1 MLALGPLAFTAPWI
15 LLALVL
21 LPILWL
27 LLRAVPPA
35 PVRRRFPGVALLLGL
50 SDEETQADTTPW
62 WLLLLRALAVA
73 LVILGLAGPI
83 LNPEEPASGG
93 GPLLI
98 LADGTWADAPA
109 WPARLERIEAELG
122 RAERAGRPAAIALAT
137 DLPPGGPEFQA
148 AGDLRRA
155 LPGLTP
161 APFAPDPEAVAEWA
175 GALEGRFETLW
186 LSDGLARP
194 SREPLLAALEARGPV
209 RVHEGGRPVTG
220 LRPATVEDGAIA
232 LAAARA
238 APGPERAVRVVARGP
253 GPDGVE
259 RALAEADL
267 TFEDGATEAEVLLS
281 LPPELR
287 NRVARFELDGVR
299 SAGAVQMVDDALR
312 RREVALVAGSGE
324 AEGLRLLSP
333 LHYLREALVP
343 TADVIEGD
351 VMDVLPANPD
361 VIVLAD
367 VARLPESEALQEWVE
382 EGGLLL
388 RFAGPRLAAS
398 DVGRSGDDPLMPVR
412 LRAGGRSVGGAMSW
426 GEPKALDPF
435 PEDGPFAGL
444 DVPEE
449 VRVSAQVMAEPGP
462 DLAQRTLARLADGTP
477 LVTRKELGSGQVVL
491 FHVTAN
497 AEWSGL
503 PLSGLFVRMLER
515 LAVSAPAAGEAAEDL
530 EGTVWAP
537 EVALDAYGV
546 PREAG
551 ERPGVPGEALMAGA
565 SAEAP
570 PGLYSDGERVLALNV
585 IAADTALEP
594 ASWPAS
600 VPVEGPSAARETP
613 LGGWLLA
620 GAVALLAA
628 DVIASLFLMGRLRGD
643 RTGGGGARAGGAI
656 TALALA
662 VLAPGAAEASA
673 GAAAGAS
680 VPAWGWSIGATAVV
694 VSLMVR
700 VACAVH
706 AAMETR
712 RVALLLR
719 RGMVAAAGGALVI
732 LLGLSLPQVFAPSE
746 LSGIGNALG
755 LGPVCLKPGLTSH
768 VHGSVPCLDPLA
780 PTALGLASLAMLG
793 LLAVALRHAAPV
805 LLALGLALPAHAQ
818 DDAAA
823 VAAASEVVLAHVLT
837 GDPQVDDLARA
848 GLQGLSNTLYRRTS
862 VEPAEPVGVDPET
875 DELSV
880 YPLLY
885 WPVTPSQAVP
895 SQEAYA
901 KLNRYLRSGGM
912 ILFDTRDAHLPGTST
927 PEAQALQ
934 RIAAP
939 LDVPPLEVVPE
950 DHVLTRAFYLLQDFP
965 GRHSSREVWVEAA
978 PPDAERAEGMPFRNL
993 NDGVTPVVIGGNDWA
1008 AAWAEDE
1015 VGRAMVPIGRG
1026 FAGERQRE
1034 IALRFGVN
1042 LVMHVLTGNYKSDQV
1057 HVPALL
1063 DRLGQ

>member
-1 MLALGPLAFTAPWI
+1 MLGLGPIAFTAPWL

-50 SDEETQADTTPW
+50 RDEETQADTTPW
-62 WLLLLRALAVA
+62 WLLLLRALAVG

-83 LNPEEPASGG
+83 LNPEEGAPGSG
-93 GPLLI
+93 PVLI
-98 LADGTWADAPA
+98 LADGTWADAPS
-109 WPARLERIEAELG
+109 WPGRLQRIEAELE
-122 RAERAGRPAAIALAT
+122 RAERAGRPAALALAT

-148 AGDLRRA
+148 AGDLLRTV
-155 LPGLTP
+155 PGLTP
-161 APFAPDPEAVAEWA
+161 SPHAPDPQAVAEWA

-194 SREPLLAALEARGPV
+194 SRAPLLAALEARGPV
-209 RVHEGGRPVTG
+209 RAFEAGRPVTA
-220 LRPATVEDGAIA
+220 LRPAVVEDGAIA
-232 LAAARA
+232 LSAARA
-238 APGPERAVRVVARGP
+238 APGPERTERLIARGP

-259 RALAEADL
+259 RALAEADV
-267 TFEDGATEAEVLLS
+267 TFADGATEAEVALS

-287 NRVARFELDGVR
+287 NRVARFEVEGLR

-312 RREVALVAGSGE
+312 RREIALVSGEGE

-333 LHYLREALVP
+333 LHYLREALAP
-343 TADVIEGD
+343 TADLIEGD
-351 VMDVLPANPD
+351 VMDALPANPD

-367 VARLPESEALQEWVE
+367 VGELPEAEALREWVE

-398 DVGRSGDDPLMPVR
+398 DAGRSGDDPLMPVR

-426 GEPKALDPF
+426 GEPKGLQPF
-435 PEDGPFAGL
+435 PEGGPFAGL
-444 DVPEE
+444 GVPEE

-462 DLAQRTLARLADGTP
+462 ELASRTLARLDDGTP
-477 LVTRKELGSGQVVL
+477 LVTRRELGQGQVVL

-515 LAVSAPAAGEAAEDL
+515 LAVSAPTGGEAVEDL

-537 EVALDAYGV
+537 EVALDAFGV

-570 PGLYSDGERVLALNV
+570 PGLYAEGERMLALNV
-585 IAADTALEP
+585 MEADTTLEP
-594 ASWPAS
+594 AAWPAS
-600 VPVEGPSAARETP
+600 VPVEGPTAARETP

-620 GAVALLAA
+620 LALALLAA
-628 DVIASLFLMGRLRGD
+628 DVIASLLLMGRLRG
-643 RTGGGGARAGGAI
+643 GGAI
-656 TALALA
+656 RGATAAVLAGIVLVAGRAEASGLSWGWQQTTVPSERMFVSGQPPFPEDLVFLFATSSDLLLLA
-662 VLAPGAAEASA
+662 VLA
-673 GAAAGAS
+673 
-680 VPAWGWSIGATAVV
+680 
-694 VSLMVR
+694 LMTF
-700 VACAVH
+700 A
-706 AAMETR
+706 
-712 RVALLLR
+712 LR
-719 RGMVAAAGGALVI
+719 R
-732 LLGLSLPQVFAPSE
+732 
-746 LSGIGNALG
+746 
-755 LGPVCLKPGLTSH
+755 
-768 VHGSVPCLDPLA
+768 
-780 PTALGLASLAMLG
+780 
-793 LLAVALRHAAPV
+793 AAPM
-805 LLALGLALPAHAQ
+805 LLALGLAIPAQAQ
-818 DDAAA
+818 EGDDAA
-823 VAAASEVVLAHVLT
+823 VLAAASNVTLAHVLT
-837 GDPQVDDLARA
+837 GDRGVDDMAQA
-848 GLQGLSNTLYRRTS
+848 GLRGLSQTLYRRTS
-862 VEPAEPVGVDPET
+862 VEPAEPVGVDPEA

-880 YPLLY
+880 YPMLY
-885 WPVTPSQAVP
+885 WPVTPDQDVP
-895 SQEAYA
+895 SEAAYV

-912 ILFDTRDAHLPGTST
+912 ILFDTRDAHLPGSAT
-927 PEAQALQ
+927 PEARTLQ

-950 DHVLTRAFYLLQDFP
+950 DHVLTRSFYLLQDFP
-965 GRHSSREVWVEAA
+965 GRHTSREVWVEAA

-1015 VGRAMVPIGRG
+1015 VGRPSVPIGRG
-1026 FAGERQRE
+1026 YAGERQRE